1 METIIR
7 RVDNQD
13 IDHNIIEEAAHILR
27 QGRLVAFP
35 TETVY
40 GIGAHALDVEAVSDI
55 YKAKGRPSDNP
66 LIVHVAH
73 VKDVEKYAKHIGD
86 KARVLMEHFWPG
98 PLTLVFEKNDIIP
111 EHITGG
117 LSTVAIRIPAHPIAR
132 SIIEKAGLPIAA
144 PSANISGRP
153 SPTTGQHVVHDLQ
166 GKVDMIIDGGN
177 SEIGLESTV
186 VDVTE
191 STPTILRPG
200 GITKKMLEEV
210 VGAVVEDPAIKS
222 MNKHIVPKA
231 PGMKYRHYAPDAELI
246 IFKGNNERVINHI
259 NKLVEQQQMEGSRIG
274 IIATKQTKDRYKGDH
289 ILVIG
294 DRRKPDE
301 IAANLFRVLREF
313 DERKVKYIYS
323 EAFSNQDIGYA
334 TMNRLLKAAGDKVI
348 HI

>member
-1 METIIR
+1 
-7 RVDNQD
+7 
-13 IDHNIIEEAAHILR
+13 
-27 QGRLVAFP
+27 
-35 TETVY
+35 
-40 GIGAHALDVEAVSDI
+40 
-55 YKAKGRPSDNP
+55 
-66 LIVHVAH
+66 
-73 VKDVEKYAKHIGD
+73 
-86 KARVLMEHFWPG
+86 
-98 PLTLVFEKNDIIP
+98 
-111 EHITGG
+111 
-117 LSTVAIRIPAHPIAR
+117 
-132 SIIEKAGLPIAA
+132 
-144 PSANISGRP
+144 
-153 SPTTGQHVVHDLQ
+153 
-166 GKVDMIIDGGN
+166 
-177 SEIGLESTV
+177 
-186 VDVTE
+186 
-191 STPTILRPG
+191 
-200 GITKKMLEEV
+200 MLEEV